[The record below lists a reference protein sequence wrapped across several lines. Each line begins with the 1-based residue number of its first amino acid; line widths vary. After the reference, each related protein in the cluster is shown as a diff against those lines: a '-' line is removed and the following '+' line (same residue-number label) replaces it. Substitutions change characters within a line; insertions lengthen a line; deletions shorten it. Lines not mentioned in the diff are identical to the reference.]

1 MSLVNLH
8 EDLSTAEKD
17 IKVSKSQGAKL
28 LQELSEKDSVI
39 RGLCMSH
46 RVLEKEFLQFEKIFS
61 VSATEYFRYG
71 SDTVCVGSVYDKCL

>member
-1 MSLVNLH
+1 MSVVNLH

-39 RGLCMSH
+39 RGLRMSH
-46 RVLEKEFLQFEKIFS
+46 RVLEEEFL
-61 VSATEYFRYG
+61 
-71 SDTVCVGSVYDKCL
+71 